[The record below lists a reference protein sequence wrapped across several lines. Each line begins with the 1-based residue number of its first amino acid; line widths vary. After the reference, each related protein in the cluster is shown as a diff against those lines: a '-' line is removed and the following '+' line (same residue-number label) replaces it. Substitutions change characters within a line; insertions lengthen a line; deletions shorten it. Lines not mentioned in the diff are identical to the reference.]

1 MYFLLLLADLSY
13 MQIECATTIAAA
25 QVLFVLSDAELRAGQ
40 AFRMTGPCLPDP
52 PIRFTLL
59 VNLPAGVVLDL
70 QVIPDI
76 TIANERAA

>member
-1 MYFLLLLADLSY
+1 

-40 AFRMTGPCLPDP
+40 AFRMTGPCLPHP

-59 VNLPAGVVLDL
+59 VNLPADVVCQL
-70 QVIPDI
+70 QAIPDSI
-76 TIANERAA
+76 IAGERAA

>member
-1 MYFLLLLADLSY
+1 

-25 QVLFVLSDAELRAGQ
+25 RVLFVLADAQLRPGQ

-59 VNLPAGVVLDL
+59 VNLPAGVVRQL
-70 QVIPDI
+70 QAIPEI
-76 TIANERAA
+76 TIADERAA